1 MPYEYIASTANPR
14 LLILLTDE
22 SEESVKIVNN
32 IIDIIIQ
39 KNFDGDAP
47 KNRCFISVIGYNRN
61 VKDLCSGW
69 LKELDASPLR
79 YETLKK
85 KLPDGAGGLV
95 EVEVKQPIWVNCSR
109 ELIGALSYVNAI
121 ELVTQIAKEWVK
133 QYSMAPI
140 IVDCSINNYS
150 GTALDE
156 IEQIKRVN
164 TEEGNILFWGCYS
177 MAENTKSCVF
187 SDIPDEWKILLR
199 KMGNY
204 DINKCHGVLDKSSIY
219 SLLGII
225 FDCAEE
231 LGVSDNNLKDEN

>member
-39 KNFDGDAP
+39 KNFDGVAP

-150 GTALDE
+150 RMALDE

-164 TEEGNILFWGCYS
+164 TEEGNTLFWGCYS

-199 KMGNY
+199 KMGEY
-204 DINKCHGVLDKSSIY
+204 DTNKCHGVLDKSSIY
-219 SLLGII
+219 CLLCII

-231 LGVSDNNLKDEN
+231 LGVSDNNLKNEN